1 MMFFLGQPV
10 AEPNSNAIQE
20 RRTMA
25 PGEPTIAIGP
35 SPRPGYGLAATSF
48 AIALTVWY
56 AGPCPGILAVVL
68 SILPE
73 QQSDQIF
80 NAFFTAKRQG
90 IGIGNRSIVELH
102 GGLLWAQKTRG
113 AVQSFCSTC
122 RSPAMPLYD
131 EQNK

>member
-1 MMFFLGQPV
+1 
-10 AEPNSNAIQE
+10 
-20 RRTMA
+20 MA

-35 SPRPGYGLAATSF
+35 SPVLATVLRSTSF

-80 NAFFTAKRQG
+80 NAFFTTKRQG

-102 GGLLWAQKTRG
+102 GGRLWAEKNTGCG
-113 AVQSFCSTC
+113 AIFLFSLPVDGD
-122 RSPAMPLYD
+122 AVI
-131 EQNK
+131 